1 MSNIA
6 TTLANSAD
14 CMCCAAHSM
23 SIIKLK
29 KINAICIG
37 CLSLLAIGSATFSTY
52 FMYKIWKYQKKLAYL
67 EKKLQSLKFNI
78 TEDNCDEPNEQLS
91 DVEEEY
97 RRDKDLDDLV
107 ETNNDEDDSNGDDG
121 SSSLDGDNSSTASDY
136 VVEEKKLN
144 KKNEKSNAFP
154 INYTKKN
161 AITIASQIESS
172 DEIAFETPVGSPDS
186 SALEFLNRIETKK
199 GFQLNEES
207 KSCIQLDDNKCM
219 DLIKCESYETVAQ
232 INQKRK
238 DIYET
243 VSYY

>member
-6 TTLANSAD
+6 TCLANSAD

-91 DVEEEY
+91 DMVE
-97 RRDKDLDDLV
+97 DLA
-107 ETNNDEDDSNGDDG
+107 ETNDEEDVSNDDGG
-121 SSSLDGDNSSTASDY
+121 SSSLGDNSSTASDY
-136 VVEEKKLN
+136 VVEEKNLN
-144 KKNEKSNAFP
+144 IKNEKSNAIP

-161 AITIASQIESS
+161 VTATNTSQIESS
-172 DEIAFETPVGSPDS
+172 DEITFETPVGSPDS
-186 SALEFLNRIETKK
+186 SALEFLNRIETQK

-207 KSCIQLDDNKCM
+207 KGAIQLDDNKCM
-219 DLIKCESYETVAQ
+219 DLIKCETYETVAQ

-243 VSYY
+243 VSMKK

>member
-6 TTLANSAD
+6 TCLANSAD

-67 EKKLQSLKFNI
+67 EKKLQNLKFNI

-91 DVEEEY
+91 DLVEEDRQDE
-97 RRDKDLDDLV
+97 DIDD
-107 ETNNDEDDSNGDDG
+107 TNNDDDAEDDG
-121 SSSLDGDNSSTASDY
+121 SSSLDGDNHSSTASDY
-136 VVEEKKLN
+136 VVEEKNLSI
-144 KKNEKSNAFP
+144 KNEISNAIP

-161 AITIASQIESS
+161 ATTITSQIESS
-172 DEIAFETPVGSPDS
+172 DEFTFETPVGSPDS
-186 SALEFLNRIETKK
+186 SALEFLNRIEAKK

-207 KSCIQLDDNKCM
+207 KGSIQIDDNKCM

-243 VSYY
+243 VRNKMD